1 MCLLTIGTAKQE
13 EEEEKDAF
21 AAAGIRRGQNP
32 KVWVEGSSFKKKE
45 KKKNRA
51 GGPREQEYSTE
62 EFPLWCSGNESRN
75 Y

>member
-32 KVWVEGSSFKKKE
+32 KEG
-45 KKKNRA
+45 A
-51 GGPREQEYSTE
+51 GAHGETIRKILS
-62 EFPLWCSGNESRN
+62 
-75 Y
+75 